1 MPDNNAPHIIFE
13 NQGGMNTTM
22 PPDALKPGSYPY
34 LQNTRKL
41 LSGRMTAR
49 PPLGS
54 NLIPSALPSGVTS
67 LTRMNDPYA
76 PSPHY
81 VRVIGAAGVMYVES
95 TSVATGLST
104 NPLSFLPYRPSESP
118 RPWCYVADPSLAV
131 TIPSGGI
138 SPGYA
143 AYGTVC
149 GMLKVRSDGTVYKTG
164 IKEPQ
169 IAPAIVASTVQGVTG
184 VTIVTPGSGQTDGT
198 YPITGVGG
206 GGTLAQ
212 VTITISGGQIITAS
226 VTNAGSGYTSVPTFP
241 VTFGGTPGT
250 LLATIGA
257 VGPNWVT
264 YRNTYRSSVTGAVSN
279 PSPESPPQIVPQT
292 SGSKNAPTG
301 TGSSLNSS
309 QITINSSQ
317 YEYNNFGGANEIR
330 TTGSVGAGVVTDYIV
345 ARNLGFAIP
354 TGVNIDGVLSAMTWN
369 GQNSGTG
376 IITSVAL
383 FYQGQII
390 GQVKSPGIANSQS
403 ISTST
408 QGGDSDSWGTVLT
421 SEIVNDT
428 TFGIGFQ
435 ITTQSSGGST
445 RSFITNFTATIYFTI
460 LSASVTATP
469 SLDPQVDT
477 IDYYR
482 MTPSLDNFTYAG
494 STPNAQGVTGVTI
507 VTPGSGQTPG
517 TYNING
523 VGGGGIGAIV
533 QIVISSGGII
543 TTASVTNA
551 GSGYTSVP
559 TFPVT
564 FGGTPGTL
572 LATIGGFADT
582 QSDLAIAGNPILS
595 FENYEPFPSIDLPRS
610 GICTVGANGAVTS
623 TGGTDVFN
631 VRWLPGNLI
640 NIAGIVY
647 TLYNR
652 PTSTTAL
659 IAVTT
664 TTSDTG
670 FLTYGYPP
678 TGTVLPWN
686 ITVPTLAAEPSPVIW
701 GPTPDNA
708 GSFYFGLDPN
718 NQGDLLWSMG
728 NNFDS
733 APDTNRLYVTSPNEP
748 LMNGTVTSELSTVF
762 STDRFWLI
770 YPNFA
775 DAVATVTGTL
785 GSQWTLVQSAATRG
799 LYMRYAIAALGSLI
813 GWRAKDGIF
822 ISKGGEPEQDISGAI
837 YNLFPHSGQTPSAVT
852 VGGNTVYPPDDTKPN
867 AQTIAMV
874 PGYIFYNYQDTTS
887 TPRTLVYDMEAKGW
901 SVDVYNPTVNYHAW
915 AAGDVYQILT
925 GCSDGTVR
933 QFDSTATETATAV
946 IATPCINSGDV
957 RAQKRLGDVYIKAL
971 ITASN
976 PVALALY
983 ANRYALAMSG
993 YSPTSLTG
1001 TGILSPYVIDFTA
1014 GIGNDL
1020 LDVAAQL
1027 SWPVG
1032 SGDVL
1037 DSWEPHWT
1045 SLLPDS
1051 INDRPTE
1058 WNNGGFPG
1066 NKLIRGFVLELDTFN
1081 TPKTFNVERSDDNT
1095 LRTPDQIPIT
1105 VNGQTL
1111 TPFTFVT
1118 PFTAHDLRLISTD
1131 GVAWRRA
1138 PDAEWGMNWI
1148 FDQWPEYAP
1157 LRSAWSNLG
1166 VQGAKYLRGLVVP
1179 MDTNSAVA
1187 NFTVVTSDGG
1197 SVSFSATTPAA
1208 KKTVVSFAFN
1218 PPIVA
1223 HDVQLQM
1230 NSNAAVWTE
1239 EIRWDADPY
1248 PEIIPEYTSILE
1260 TGGAGAKYFRGLTL
1274 TADTAGV
1281 STSFVIQ
1288 YDGGTVGPTFT
1299 GTFNGKQTKA
1309 FAFTPFVFH
1318 DIQIIPQANAR
1329 IWIDQSK
1336 WDFDPYPELVPEYT
1350 PIMEFGGSGAKYMRG
1365 VTVTGDSANSSVS
1378 LQVLYDGGQTGPVLT
1393 ASFNGKQ
1400 TKAFSFTP
1408 FVAHDVQLVPNASIR
1423 IWVEEGKWDFDP
1435 YPEIIPEYTPIMEVG
1450 GSGNKYVRGINITA
1464 DTANVPVA
1472 FQVLYDGGQTG
1483 PLTTATAFNG
1493 KQTVSFAF
1501 DPPFVAH
1508 DLQIVPQSS
1517 ARIFLT
1523 ESKWILD
1530 PWAEYTTI
1538 YSPWM
1543 NLDRQEPKYIR
1554 SLTLPLDTK
1563 GISASLTVVSSD
1575 GDSVSF
1581 NATTAAGVKTPVGF
1595 AFVPP
1600 IVAHEV
1606 QIRMN
1611 SAAAMWPE
1619 EAQWEADPYPEIIP
1633 AYTPIMEVNGSGAKL
1648 VRGLNITGDTANV
1661 STSFVVSYDGG
1672 QTGPTVTS
1680 AFNGKQTKAFAFTPF
1695 IAHDIQLIPQT
1706 NARIW
1711 IEESKW
1717 DIDPWP
1723 EYTAL
1728 YSAWMNVGTNG
1739 AKYFRSLVLPMD
1751 TNGAAAVVNIVTSDG
1766 ATIPL
1771 PATTTPSGVKTQ
1783 VAFAFDPPFIAH
1795 ELRFVPQNPVG
1806 LWAAEAKFDF
1816 DEYPEIIPE
1825 YTPIMEVG
1833 GVDNKF
1839 VQGVKLI
1846 ADTANI
1852 PVTFQVLYDGGQTGP
1867 TFTGTFNGKQTLV
1880 FSWPPFLAHDIQLV
1894 PQANA
1899 RIWYGGVGQGESAW
1913 QYQPFPEMATN
1924 WTTEITALGGKG
1936 WQFLRY
1942 MDIPY
1947 LSTSAVTITFTVDT
1961 GNGSIAPQTII
1972 LPSSGGTQTKSF
1984 TQLTPNKWRLIGF
1997 SATSSA
2003 PFSLWLPELEVIVR
2017 SWGVDNGSFRVE
2029 KPFGGPS
2036 SPGASV

>member
-1 MPDNNAPHIIFE
+1 
-13 NQGGMNTTM
+13 
-22 PPDALKPGSYPY
+22 
-34 LQNTRKL
+34 
-41 LSGRMTAR
+41 
-49 PPLGS
+49 
-54 NLIPSALPSGVTS
+54 
-67 LTRMNDPYA
+67 
-76 PSPHY
+76 
-81 VRVIGAAGVMYVES
+81 
-95 TSVATGLST
+95 
-104 NPLSFLPYRPSESP
+104 
-118 RPWCYVADPSLAV
+118 
-131 TIPSGGI
+131 
-138 SPGYA
+138 
-143 AYGTVC
+143 
-149 GMLKVRSDGTVYKTG
+149 
-164 IKEPQ
+164 
-169 IAPAIVASTVQGVTG
+169 
-184 VTIVTPGSGQTDGT
+184 
-198 YPITGVGG
+198 
-206 GGTLAQ
+206 
-212 VTITISGGQIITAS
+212 
-226 VTNAGSGYTSVPTFP
+226 
-241 VTFGGTPGT
+241 
-250 LLATIGA
+250 
-257 VGPNWVT
+257 
-264 YRNTYRSSVTGAVSN
+264 
-279 PSPESPPQIVPQT
+279 
-292 SGSKNAPTG
+292 
-301 TGSSLNSS
+301 
-309 QITINSSQ
+309 
-317 YEYNNFGGANEIR
+317 
-330 TTGSVGAGVVTDYIV
+330 
-345 ARNLGFAIP
+345 
-354 TGVNIDGVLSAMTWN
+354 
-369 GQNSGTG
+369 
-376 IITSVAL
+376 
-383 FYQGQII
+383 
-390 GQVKSPGIANSQS
+390 
-403 ISTST
+403 
-408 QGGDSDSWGTVLT
+408 
-421 SEIVNDT
+421 
-428 TFGIGFQ
+428 
-435 ITTQSSGGST
+435 
-445 RSFITNFTATIYFTI
+445 
-460 LSASVTATP
+460 
-469 SLDPQVDT
+469 
-477 IDYYR
+477 

-2017 SWGVDNGSFRVE
+2017 SWGQSGEFRVE

>member
-1 MPDNNAPHIIFE
+1 
-13 NQGGMNTTM
+13 
-22 PPDALKPGSYPY
+22 
-34 LQNTRKL
+34 
-41 LSGRMTAR
+41 
-49 PPLGS
+49 
-54 NLIPSALPSGVTS
+54 
-67 LTRMNDPYA
+67 
-76 PSPHY
+76 
-81 VRVIGAAGVMYVES
+81 
-95 TSVATGLST
+95 
-104 NPLSFLPYRPSESP
+104 
-118 RPWCYVADPSLAV
+118 
-131 TIPSGGI
+131 
-138 SPGYA
+138 
-143 AYGTVC
+143 
-149 GMLKVRSDGTVYKTG
+149 MLKVRSDGTVYKTG

-169 IAPAIVASTVQGVTG
+169 VAPVIVAATVQGVTD
-184 VTIVTPGSGQTDGT
+184 VSIVTPGSGQTDGT
-198 YPITGVGG
+198 YPINGVGG

-212 VTITISGGQIITAS
+212 VTITISGGQITTAS
-226 VTNAGSGYTSVPTFP
+226 VTNAGSGYTSVPSFP

-264 YRNTYRSSVTGAVSN
+264 YRNTYRSSTTGAVSN

-292 SGSKNAPTG
+292 SVSESESIPSSNITFNA
-301 TGSSLNSS
+301 
-309 QITINSSQ
+309 SQ
-317 YEYNNFGGANEIR
+317 YQVNGTELR
-330 TTGSVGAGVVTDYIV
+330 TQGSVGAGVVTDYVI
-345 ARNLGFAIP
+345 AHNLGFSIP
-354 TGVNIDGVLSAMTWN
+354 TGVNIDGVLAAMTWI
-369 GQNSGTG
+369 GQYAGTG

-390 GQVKSPGIANSQS
+390 GEVKSPGIANSQS
-403 ISTST
+403 FSTAT

-421 SEIVNDT
+421 PEIVNDT

-435 ITTQSSGGST
+435 ITTQSSGGSD
-445 RSFITNFTATIYFTI
+445 RSFLTTFTATVYYTTI
-460 LSASVTATP
+460 SASVTATP

-551 GSGYTSVP
+551 GSGYTSTP

-610 GICTVGANGAVTS
+610 GICAVTATLVPGTLNVTTI
-623 TGGTDVFN
+623 TGDSFN

-652 PTSTTAL
+652 PGSTTQL
-659 IAVTT
+659 CAVTT

-670 FLTYGYPP
+670 FVTYGFPP
-678 TGTVLPWN
+678 AGTNLAWN

-785 GSQWTLVQSAATRG
+785 GSQWTLVQSASTRG
-799 LYMRYAIAALGSLI
+799 LYMRYAIAALGSMI
-813 GWRAKDGIF
+813 GWRAKDGIYV
-822 ISKGGEPEQDISGAI
+822 SQGGGPEQDISGAI
-837 YNLFPHSGQTPSAVT
+837 YNLFPHSGQVPAPV
-852 VGGNTVYPPDDTKPN
+852 VIGGNAVYPPDDTKPN
-867 AQTIAMV
+867 AQTITMV
-874 PGYIFYNYQDTTS
+874 PGYLFYNYQDTTS

-933 QFDSTATETATAV
+933 QFDSTGTETSTAV

-1001 TGILSPYVIDFTA
+1001 TGVLSPYVIDFTA

-1095 LRTPDQIPIT
+1095 LRTPDQIPVT

-1179 MDTNSAVA
+1179 MDTNGAVA

-1208 KKTVVSFAFN
+1208 KKTVVSFAFV

-1239 EIRWDADPY
+1239 EIRWDNDP
-1248 PEIIPEYTSILE
+1248 
-1260 TGGAGAKYFRGLTL
+1260 
-1274 TADTAGV
+1274 
-1281 STSFVIQ
+1281 
-1288 YDGGTVGPTFT
+1288 
-1299 GTFNGKQTKA
+1299 
-1309 FAFTPFVFH
+1309 
-1318 DIQIIPQANAR
+1318 
-1329 IWIDQSK
+1329 
-1336 WDFDPYPELVPEYT
+1336 
-1350 PIMEFGGSGAKYMRG
+1350 
-1365 VTVTGDSANSSVS
+1365 
-1378 LQVLYDGGQTGPVLT
+1378 
-1393 ASFNGKQ
+1393 
-1400 TKAFSFTP
+1400 
-1408 FVAHDVQLVPNASIR
+1408 
-1423 IWVEEGKWDFDP
+1423 
-1435 YPEIIPEYTPIMEVG
+1435 
-1450 GSGNKYVRGINITA
+1450 
-1464 DTANVPVA
+1464 
-1472 FQVLYDGGQTG
+1472 
-1483 PLTTATAFNG
+1483 
-1493 KQTVSFAF
+1493 
-1501 DPPFVAH
+1501 
-1508 DLQIVPQSS
+1508 
-1517 ARIFLT
+1517 
-1523 ESKWILD
+1523 
-1530 PWAEYTTI
+1530 
-1538 YSPWM
+1538 
-1543 NLDRQEPKYIR
+1543 
-1554 SLTLPLDTK
+1554 
-1563 GISASLTVVSSD
+1563 
-1575 GDSVSF
+1575 
-1581 NATTAAGVKTPVGF
+1581 
-1595 AFVPP
+1595 
-1600 IVAHEV
+1600 
-1606 QIRMN
+1606 
-1611 SAAAMWPE
+1611 
-1619 EAQWEADPYPEIIP
+1619 
-1633 AYTPIMEVNGSGAKL
+1633 
-1648 VRGLNITGDTANV
+1648 
-1661 STSFVVSYDGG
+1661 
-1672 QTGPTVTS
+1672 
-1680 AFNGKQTKAFAFTPF
+1680 
-1695 IAHDIQLIPQT
+1695 
-1706 NARIW
+1706 
-1711 IEESKW
+1711 
-1717 DIDPWP
+1717 
-1723 EYTAL
+1723 
-1728 YSAWMNVGTNG
+1728 
-1739 AKYFRSLVLPMD
+1739 
-1751 TNGAAAVVNIVTSDG
+1751 
-1766 ATIPL
+1766 
-1771 PATTTPSGVKTQ
+1771 
-1783 VAFAFDPPFIAH
+1783 
-1795 ELRFVPQNPVG
+1795 
-1806 LWAAEAKFDF
+1806 
-1816 DEYPEIIPE
+1816 YPEIIPE

-1846 ADTANI
+1846 ADTANL

-1899 RIWYGGVGQGESAW
+1899 RIWYGGIGQGESAW

-2003 PFSLWLPELEVIVR
+2003 PFALWLPELEVIVR
-2017 SWGVDNGSFRVE
+2017 SWGQSGEFRVE

-2036 SPGASV
+2036 SPGAAV